1 MNTKRQEKVGELL
14 PNDSIRLS
22 PSSIQATVSCRI
34 DIIVIM
40 RQHSNGQKFPAP
52 GFTSSSKNSLRQ
64 CIGPLNGRTCPKTSK
79 AWQGQIA
86 LPTLLMAGTCST
98 GRRSASSTVC
108 VYP

>member
-1 MNTKRQEKVGELL
+1 TPMVKNFR
-14 PNDSIRLS
+14 S
-22 PSSIQATVSCRI
+22 
-34 DIIVIM
+34 
-40 RQHSNGQKFPAP
+40 P

>member
-22 PSSIQATVSCRI
+22 PSS
-34 DIIVIM
+34 M
-40 RQHSNGQKFPAP
+40 QHSNGQKFPAP